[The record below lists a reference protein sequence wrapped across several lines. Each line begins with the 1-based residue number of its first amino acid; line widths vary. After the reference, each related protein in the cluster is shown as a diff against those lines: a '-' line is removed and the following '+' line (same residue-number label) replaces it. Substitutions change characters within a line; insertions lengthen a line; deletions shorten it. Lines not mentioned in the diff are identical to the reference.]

1 MKTTQCIVFA
11 TLTTTLVMSTV
22 GCSPSSVGI
31 HNTKAAN
38 DQPILSHPVL
48 QRHASK
54 SDTTAC
60 IAGATV
66 VKVSQP
72 QKAANDDP
80 VVNQNSDVFSDN
92 YADDNV
98 QHPPMTEKEK
108 HIQEMLLEG
117 FITLAGKCIE
127 FGHCGL

>member
-22 GCSPSSVGI
+22 GCSPSVVGV

-48 QRHASK
+48 QRQSSK
-54 SDTTAC
+54 SDTAAC

-66 VKVSQP
+66 VKVRQP
-72 QKAANDDP
+72 QEAANDDP
-80 VVNQNSDVFSDN
+80 NVNQVGAVFGEN
-92 YADDNV
+92 YDDDNE
-98 QHPPMTEKEK
+98 QHTPMTEKEK